1 MRLWSHG
8 VADHQTAGGPSERN
22 LTIAFR
28 YLDRLARCADE
39 WRIADRRCKT
49 EWVRVNDP
57 ATSSRSTRAT
67 RAAPAATAPTPSTAP
82 GTDPR
87 RSAPGP
93 GEQQRLVRVRR
104 HLGERFRE
112 F

>member
-28 YLDRLARCADE
+28 YLDRLERGADE
-39 WRIADRRCKT
+39 WRIADRRCTT

-57 ATSSRSTRAT
+57 ATIFRYGAT
-67 RAAPAATAPTPSTAP
+67 
-82 GTDPR
+82 G
-87 RSAPGP
+87 GV
-93 GEQQRLVRVRR
+93 VR
-104 HLGERFRE
+104 HAQ
-112 F
+112 